1 MIQYTIQRIV
11 NQAARD
17 KVMQVKSK
25 QNKNKNIGV
34 NIWHHKLW
42 KITLFQQI
50 QSFKFNNNR
59 QQQLAPACVDVMLVV
74 SLE

>member
-1 MIQYTIQRIV
+1 MIQYAIYIQ
-11 NQAARD
+11 ARN
-17 KVMQVKSK
+17 S
-25 QNKNKNIGV
+25 QNLSKNKNIGV